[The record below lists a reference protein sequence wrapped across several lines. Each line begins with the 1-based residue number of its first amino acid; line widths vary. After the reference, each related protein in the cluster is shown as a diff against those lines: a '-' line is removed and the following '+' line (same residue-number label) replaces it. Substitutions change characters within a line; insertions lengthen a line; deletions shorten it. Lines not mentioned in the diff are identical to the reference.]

1 MKSAIKMAWEHGGT
15 DFTLTPLGNSVK
27 FHVHRTQVVKNIGQS
42 THELK
47 VGLGIDQWFRP
58 EEESRI
64 LKFSFVT
71 EGQSW
76 AYKGKPGKFD
86 YGLNLGDDVPVVSLE
101 KDKEV
106 TIVSEFE
113 EIYPRNGYFHMHMK
127 YATSGARVTVNCPD
141 DLGLYVQFAS
151 REESKVQRAGDS
163 YVCPFTLLPYQRMAV
178 RFWDK
183 AKSEEW
189 KRRARDVV
197 GINAPSP

>member
-1 MKSAIKMAWEHGGT
+1 
-15 DFTLTPLGNSVK
+15 
-27 FHVHRTQVVKNIGQS
+27 
-42 THELK
+42 
-47 VGLGIDQWFRP
+47 
-58 EEESRI
+58 
-64 LKFSFVT
+64 
-71 EGQSW
+71 
-76 AYKGKPGKFD
+76 
-86 YGLNLGDDVPVVSLE
+86 
-101 KDKEV
+101 
-106 TIVSEFE
+106 
-113 EIYPRNGYFHMHMK
+113 MHMK

-163 YVCPFTLLPYQRMAV
+163 LYVCPFTLLPYQRMAV